1 MQSLTGVIQ
10 ILTLYDCSVILNNIP
25 ERVYYEL
32 YECDRE
38 LY

>member
-25 ERVYYEL
+25 ERDLFTEKI
-32 YECDRE
+32 
-38 LY
+38 